1 MRQILLCWTWA
12 NINMPALCDSLS
24 SSWLL
29 VQQENGLEPFT
40 TKRDILG
47 GEEKS
52 FHTLLSSVPLMY
64 LNMETK
70 ASFTLNSLCELYCDV
85 SPSFCS
91 TTRPSS
97 STWEPWR
104 TCCSLPSST
113 TTSWPCTSSSA
124 PCSFETHDPDE
135 MCTCVHPMWWS
146 DTLEK
151 PALASRISSS
161 VLFLFSCLVPF
172 ISLMC
177 SHIRGCLL
185 RKSLI
190 CGSAPFFSFG
200 CISLFSLLFI
210 FTSWPY
216 CYEWIFLKTV
226 WRRSYRNNLHRK
238 GGSRSVL
245 TDSESRECSTFL
257 YLFYVELGSN

>member
-1 MRQILLCWTWA
+1 MW
-12 NINMPALCDSLS
+12 
-24 SSWLL
+24 
-29 VQQENGLEPFT
+29 FT
-40 TKRDILG
+40 QFQLAFGSTGERAGTLYYQKRHFG

-104 TCCSLPSST
+104 TCCSPPSST

-124 PCSFETHDPDE
+124 PCSFETRDPDE

>member
-24 SSWLL
+24 SSFGSTGERAGTLYY
-29 VQQENGLEPFT
+29 Q
-40 TKRDILG
+40 KRHFG

-104 TCCSLPSST
+104 TCCSPPSST

-190 CGSAPFFSFG
+190 CGSAPFFSFWMYFFVF
-200 CISLFSLLFI
+200 SFVYFYLLAVLLWMDLFKN
-210 FTSWPY
+210 
-216 CYEWIFLKTV
+216 CMKT
-226 WRRSYRNNLHRK
+226 
-238 GGSRSVL
+238 
-245 TDSESRECSTFL
+245 
-257 YLFYVELGSN
+257 ELQK